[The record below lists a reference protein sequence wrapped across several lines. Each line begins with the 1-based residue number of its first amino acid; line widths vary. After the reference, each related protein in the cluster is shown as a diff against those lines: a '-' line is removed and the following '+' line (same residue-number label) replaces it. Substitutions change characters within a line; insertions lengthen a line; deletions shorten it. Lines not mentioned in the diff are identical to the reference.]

1 MRKFEDLNHYEIFEI
16 PVNASNFE
24 IRQAYREALS
34 IYGADSAISYSF
46 FTEEEREDILGRV
59 EEAFST
65 LIDENRREQYD
76 KTLVDEKKIDPSA
89 LKKKRQ
95 KVPTPIFSFRGPDGK
110 AISKTIK
117 NGIKEE
123 DLKKTVDEILLKDM
137 ISGNDLKMLR
147 KAVGVTIQDLF
158 EGTRISV
165 SSLEAIENDNLDA
178 LPSAV
183 YLRNFLKTYAELFKV
198 DPEKIIDRYIKNLDH
213 IRGAS

>member
-1 MRKFEDLNHYEIFEI
+1 MRKFEGLSHYEIFEI

-65 LIDENRREQYD
+65 LIDENRRGQYD

-147 KAVGVTIQDLF
+147 KAVGITIQDLF

-178 LPSAV
+178 LPSDV

-198 DPEKIIDRYIKNLDH
+198 DPEKIIDRYMKNLDH